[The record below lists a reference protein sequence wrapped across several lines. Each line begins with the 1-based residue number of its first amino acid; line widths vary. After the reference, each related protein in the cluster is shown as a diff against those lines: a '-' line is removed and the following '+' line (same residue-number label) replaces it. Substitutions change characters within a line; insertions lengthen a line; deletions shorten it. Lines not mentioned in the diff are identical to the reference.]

1 MNDSLLA
8 AVASLQ
14 AVSPKSDSWVSSEF
28 RRYLQRLGYQGVSV
42 CRVEEAAKGRYVCS
56 GLDPMGEKPFCR
68 TYTIAEMRMILH
80 VGHIFW
86 RYIK

>member
-1 MNDSLLA
+1 MNDSLQA

-14 AVSPKSDSWVSSEF
+14 AVSPKSDNWVSSEF
-28 RRYLQRLGYQGVSV
+28 RRYLKRLGFQGVSV

-56 GLDPMGEKPFCR
+56 GIDPMSEKSFCR
-68 TYTIAEMRMILH
+68 TYTVAEMRIILYA
-80 VGHIFW
+80 GHIFW